1 MREITKSGIKIS
13 SLLFSYEF
21 VMSEN
26 QNDSILIPGEVVLT
40 KIFVIRNKKVM
51 IDRDLAELYGLETKR
66 LKEAVR
72 RNIARF
78 PVDFMFQMSSDEF
91 SLWRS
96 QFATSNQ
103 DRRGLRH
110 APFCFTEQGVTMLS
124 CVLNSNRA
132 IQVNIQII
140 RIFARMR
147 EILSTH
153 KDILQKFKQLEKL
166 SLDHDEKIKL
176 IFKYLKQLE
185 EVKQEE
191 LESLNSRPKIG
202 YRREQEE

>member
-26 QNDSILIPGEVVLT
+26 QNDSILIPDEVVLT

-51 IDRDLAELYGLETKR
+51 IDRDLAEHYGLETKR

-110 APFCFTEQGVTMLS
+110 APFCFTEQGVTDVIM
-124 CVLNSNRA
+124 C
-132 IQVNIQII
+132 
-140 RIFARMR
+140 
-147 EILSTH
+147 
-153 KDILQKFKQLEKL
+153 FK
-166 SLDHDEKIKL
+166 
-176 IFKYLKQLE
+176 
-185 EVKQEE
+185 
-191 LESLNSRPKIG
+191 
-202 YRREQEE
+202 

>member
-13 SLLFSYEF
+13 SLLSSDDF

-26 QNDSILIPGEVVLT
+26 QNDNVSIPDEVVLT
-40 KIFVIRNKKVM
+40 KIFALRNKKVM

-78 PVDFMFQMSSDEF
+78 PPDFMFQMSSDEF

-96 QFATSNQ
+96 QFATSNP
-103 DRRGLRH
+103 DRKGLRH
-110 APFCFTEQGVTMLS
+110 APFCFTDQGVTMLS
-124 CVLNSNRA
+124 CILNSNRA

-147 EILSTH
+147 EILSSH
-153 KDILQKFKQLEKL
+153 KDILQKFKQLEEL
-166 SLDHDEKIKL
+166 SLEHDEKIKL
-176 IFKYLKQLE
+176 IFKYLKQLK

-191 LESLNSRPKIG
+191 LEFLNNRPKIG
-202 YRREQEE
+202 YK

>member
-1 MREITKSGIKIS
+1 
-13 SLLFSYEF
+13 
-21 VMSEN
+21 
-26 QNDSILIPGEVVLT
+26 
-40 KIFVIRNKKVM
+40 M

-153 KDILQKFKQLEKL
+153 KDILQKFNLFL
-166 SLDHDEKIKL
+166 ST
-176 IFKYLKQLE
+176 
-185 EVKQEE
+185 
-191 LESLNSRPKIG
+191 
-202 YRREQEE
+202 